1 MERHNYKYVR
11 HDTGRNPGYPG
22 KYSVS
27 GDCEWKI
34 NKLSDDICQIRLDF
48 ETMEIADP
56 NGNNINSTS
65 LFLSFPAPPLPPPSP
80 LPPDSQLDLVINVTS
95 TGFIFIVVDDPT
107 TGKCET
113 EFFQVRVL
121 HKLFYLGDTL
131 NVFGLHHPCL

>member
-65 LFLSFPAPPLPPPSP
+65 LFLSLLTTMRRLKHRQEDNGRWVLPSW
-80 LPPDSQLDLVINVTS
+80 LEQIA
-95 TGFIFIVVDDPT
+95 
-107 TGKCET
+107 E
-113 EFFQVRVL
+113 R
-121 HKLFYLGDTL
+121 L
-131 NVFGLHHPCL
+131 N